1 MLNFCKLFFLAGHT
15 HPVTV
20 CGKNVVRYCLFPL
33 LFVMCSYYKH
43 FYVHKTIDLCI
54 STFQARNFPKRDE
67 TRYSSTEWH
76 MLCAYH
82 KVISFFPFQSPLSC
96 RYVVTCGGLYS
107 DRLAEKS
114 GCESDPRIVPFRG
127 EYLKLKDEK
136 SHLVKGNIYPVS
148 FSGKGSLNKSKMKNF
163 QEYLILL
170 LYS

>member
-1 MLNFCKLFFLAGHT
+1 
-15 HPVTV
+15 
-20 CGKNVVRYCLFPL
+20 
-33 LFVMCSYYKH
+33 
-43 FYVHKTIDLCI
+43 
-54 STFQARNFPKRDE
+54 
-67 TRYSSTEWH
+67 

-127 EYLKLKDEK
+127 EYLKLKVEK

-148 FSGKGSLNKSKMKNF
+148 FSGKGPLNKSKMKNF